1 MEILIILVLVL
12 LNGVFSMSEIAMV
25 SARKSRLEAA
35 AKRGDRRAKAAL
47 ETANEPN
54 RFLSTVQIGITL
66 IGLFTGIF
74 SGENITE
81 DVRQFYL
88 GVSVPGQYANSL
100 AVATVLLIIT
110 FVSLVLGELVPK
122 RIGLTNPEGIA
133 KFVALPMRWLS
144 LITAP
149 FVWLLTITTDLLI
162 ALFRIRPSTD
172 SKVTE
177 EEIKAIIQEGAD
189 VGAVEE
195 IEQDIVERVF
205 NLGDRN
211 VASLMTHRSDLVYL
225 RADEAP
231 DNIRRIVN
239 EEMHSLYP
247 VYDQDDKDNLIGV
260 VFLKDLFRHIN
271 NPGFKL
277 TDHVQSARYLAESIS
292 AYEALKQFKVS
303 KCHYSV
309 VIDEFG
315 HTQGLITMNDLLE
328 ALVGDVSDFYEEDFT
343 FVEREDGSWL
353 IDGQYPLADF
363 LSKFDLDDLIAEYPF
378 NTLSGLILHQLK
390 TIPHPGQK
398 MKWLNFEVEIM
409 DMDRARIDKV
419 LVRRRSEAER
429 H

>member
-1 MEILIILVLVL
+1 M
-12 LNGVFSMSEIAMV
+12 
-25 SARKSRLEAA
+25 
-35 AKRGDRRAKAAL
+35 
-47 ETANEPN
+47 
-54 RFLSTVQIGITL
+54 
-66 IGLFTGIF
+66 
-74 SGENITE
+74 
-81 DVRQFYL
+81 
-88 GVSVPGQYANSL
+88 
-100 AVATVLLIIT
+100 
-110 FVSLVLGELVPK
+110 
-122 RIGLTNPEGIA
+122 
-133 KFVALPMRWLS
+133 ALPMRWLS

-149 FVWLLTITTDLLI
+149 FVWLLTVTTDLLI
-162 ALFRIRPSTD
+162 TLFRIRPSTD

-211 VASLMTHRSDLVYL
+211 VASLMTHRSDLIYL
-225 RADEAP
+225 RADHSP
-231 DNIRRIVN
+231 DDIRRIVN

-247 VYDQDDKDNLIGV
+247 VYDDGDKDNLIGV

-277 TDHVQSARYLAESIS
+277 ADHVQSARYLAESIS
-292 AYEALKQFKVS
+292 AYEALKQFKLS

-419 LVRRRSEAER
+419 LVRRRTESER
-429 H
+429 N